1 MNRAKEEHSLLGNPQ
16 SNDLENDNEKEV
28 ADNEMGMTVGNEETE
43 EELEKQL
50 SEKKRML
57 TRATDVKLA
66 CLGMLNTWY
75 VRMGL
80 PEQKNLSITKEFLER
95 LEEIKVMNK
104 I

>member
-1 MNRAKEEHSLLGNPQ
+1 MDRAKEEHSLLGNSQ
-16 SNDLENDNEKEV
+16 SKDLESNNEQEV
-28 ADNEMGMTVGNEETE
+28 IDNEMGLAVGKEETE

-57 TRATDVKLA
+57 TKATDVKLA

-75 VRMGL
+75 VRLGL
-80 PEQKNLSITKEFLER
+80 SEQKNLSITKEFLER

>member
-1 MNRAKEEHSLLGNPQ
+1 MDRAKEEHSLLGNPQ
-16 SNDLENDNEKEV
+16 LKDLESNFEQEV
-28 ADNEMGMTVGNEETE
+28 IDNEMGLAVGKEESE

-57 TRATDVKLA
+57 TKATDVKLA

-75 VRMGL
+75 VRLGL
-80 PEQKNLSITKEFLER
+80 PEQKNLWITKEFLER